1 MPLVSFTNLP
11 SSPPKHLDLPVDSDS
26 SPRKWYHHLMLL
38 GTALLIFAPHPSLL
52 YFLLIHYLKTLDS
65 PIRFAFHLFV
75 CYTLTFGA
83 YTSLIVCVARDPG
96 PTTSI
101 SENENENEGEDEMG
115 LTEALLSG
123 HHDDDFNSP
132 AKWCRKCW
140 APKYER
146 THHCS
151 MCGRC
156 VLKMDHHCPWLGSRC
171 IGHRTYP
178 AFLHFLFC
186 ITLLSIYIASICAS
200 GVYWAF
206 QHPWE
211 ADETMPLHA
220 IALFFAGCLF
230 TLVIGSFT
238 VYHVYLVS
246 TNQTTIEHISPFLL
260 LRYLPSHSQTR
271 PIPEEHE
278 LSFPQRR
285 LVKDAHGEIRM
296 YDVGFRQNWAQVFG
310 IGTRGNNSW
319 KWWLVRILCGGSS
332 PGDGKTF
339 PRSPRSE
346 EMLARLAT

>member
-156 VLKMDHHCPWLGSRC
+156 VLKMGKCL
-171 IGHRTYP
+171 
-178 AFLHFLFC
+178 FLFGPPHFANPLPQT
-186 ITLLSIYIASICAS
+186 IIVRGWAH
-200 GVYWAF
+200 GVSATE
-206 QHPWE
+206 HTP
-211 ADETMPLHA
+211 P
-220 IALFFAGCLF
+220 
-230 TLVIGSFT
+230 SFT
-238 VYHVYLVS
+238 FS
-246 TNQTTIEHISPFLL
+246 SASPF
-260 LRYLPSHSQTR
+260 
-271 PIPEEHE
+271 
-278 LSFPQRR
+278 
-285 LVKDAHGEIRM
+285 
-296 YDVGFRQNWAQVFG
+296 
-310 IGTRGNNSW
+310 
-319 KWWLVRILCGGSS
+319 
-332 PGDGKTF
+332 
-339 PRSPRSE
+339 
-346 EMLARLAT
+346 